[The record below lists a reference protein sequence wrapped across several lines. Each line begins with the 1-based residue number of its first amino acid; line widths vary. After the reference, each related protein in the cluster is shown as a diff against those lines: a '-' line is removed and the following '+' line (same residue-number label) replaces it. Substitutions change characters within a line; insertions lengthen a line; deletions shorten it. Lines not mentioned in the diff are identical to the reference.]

1 MPRILQYMHL
11 LKGMTTLSKDPKANA
26 IKYLSESKD
35 RITKQIED
43 IKRQMGDAERRYKA
57 LAALLRELDLKRI
70 ELERNLA
77 SVNYILEEFHHEDH
91 N

>member
-1 MPRILQYMHL
+1 M
-11 LKGMTTLSKDPKANA
+11 SKDPKAGA

-43 IKRQMGDAERRYKA
+43 VKRQMDDAERRYKA
-57 LAALLRELDLKRI
+57 LAALLRELDLKRL

-77 SVNYILEEFHHEDH
+77 SINYILEEISS
-91 N
+91 